1 MGFRVSSGSSIMFKY
16 LQCTAS
22 TDTYS
27 RQWYIGKSEN
37 LNTFSLRNKTG
48 WRPVYEMTFRNCQ
61 LEKSPTLQQNV
72 SIWISFSAMGHRYC
86 MIMHDII
93 LVMNYILYTLIY
105 CFCICDISLYDEN
118 ASVNIGGCPQ
128 RWSRINICSW
138 VEHRLEWLCA
148 EMGWSFERVVVWK
161 IWAAFGYPQSLWL

>member
-1 MGFRVSSGSSIMFKY
+1 MESSHHQRSWQEQEDAFDLQHGRGVDLEPQEFLWHFFSAAVCNQCRYVPMGISFLNTRENGMGFRVFSGSSIMFKY

-27 RQWYIGKSEN
+27 QQWYIGKSEN

-72 SIWISFSAMGHRYC
+72 SVCVFFFSHG
-86 MIMHDII
+86 
-93 LVMNYILYTLIY
+93 
-105 CFCICDISLYDEN
+105 SE
-118 ASVNIGGCPQ
+118 S
-128 RWSRINICSW
+128 
-138 VEHRLEWLCA
+138 
-148 EMGWSFERVVVWK
+148 
-161 IWAAFGYPQSLWL
+161 